1 MLALSMAVIAGMT
14 GADGLG
20 KLIVQS
26 IARLN
31 TSLGVEA
38 GISVVIL
45 AIFLDRVTAA
55 LGTPGKHPGSLLS
68 VLRRRTGGRRPVV
81 EAEDAA
87 DEATATAPPKQLP
100 IPNI

>member
-1 MLALSMAVIAGMT
+1 M
-14 GADGLG
+14 
-20 KLIVQS
+20 
-26 IARLN
+26 
-31 TSLGVEA
+31 EA

-68 VLRRRTGGRRPVV
+68 LLRRRSGGRGPVL

-87 DEATATAPPKQLP
+87 EDAVATAPPKHLP
-100 IPNI
+100 IPNL